1 MKTFSL
7 IWNIFIVI
15 LVIVLGV
22 ILIIDYQKT
31 KDNAE
36 ISPEDLTQ
44 LRRTNFF
51 LVMLLCATLL
61 VEHIDRI
68 LPS

>member
-15 LVIVLGV
+15 LVVVLGV
-22 ILIIDYQKT
+22 ILIIDYRKT
-31 KDNAE
+31 KDNVE
-36 ISPEDLTQ
+36 ISSEDLKQ
-44 LRRTNFF
+44 LRRTNLF